1 MVAVQDSSLT
11 LCRRLLQQARP
22 YWVIIAIIFLIDLL
36 ATPLALLHP
45 IPLRIAVDSV
55 LGSEPLPGFLGVAL
69 PPGWTAS
76 PFARLCLAAI
86 LQVAIVF
93 LMQLQSLGAY
103 QLRTY
108 AGEGMTLSFQSRLL
122 HHAQRL
128 SLAFHDLRGTAD
140 SIYRIQY
147 DAPSIQWVSIY
158 GLLPIV
164 SSCLLFLAM
173 LIVMVR
179 LDWQL
184 ALVALAISPCLFY
197 SARQFN
203 LCMRGRYREAKL
215 LASEALKVV
224 QEVLTAI
231 RVVQAFGGEQREQK
245 RFERQTQQG
254 IRARLQLTLAESV
267 FGLIVNLTTAA
278 GTALVM
284 FIGIRSVQS
293 GQLTLGELLMVLA
306 YLAQL
311 YGPIK
316 SLSQNVAR
324 LQSSLAGA
332 QRAFELL
339 DECPDVVEHPQ
350 ARPLRRARGAL
361 EFQDVSFS
369 YDAKHPILHHLS
381 FSIDA
386 GTRLGIAGH
395 TGAGKTTLINLVT
408 RFYDPSAGRI
418 LLDGVDLRDY
428 KLADLRRQFAIVLQ
442 EPVLFSSTI
451 ADNIAYASPEASDGE
466 IIAAA
471 KAAYAHEFI
480 TDLPDGYNTFVG
492 ERGMRLSGG
501 ERQRISLARAF
512 LKNAPILILDEPTS
526 SVDTQTES
534 MIIDAMTDLMAGRT
548 TLMIAH
554 RLSTLERCDARLEIE
569 NGRLI
574 GLTSPMEPGSRHSQ
588 HLASREPDTAG
599 MRTVGESE

>member
-1 MVAVQDSSLT
+1 MAAAKETT
-11 LCRRLLQQARP
+11 LALWSRLLQQARP
-22 YWVIIAIIFLIDLL
+22 YWPMIAAIFLIDLL

-55 LGSEPLPGFLGVAL
+55 LGSEPLPGFLGAVL
-69 PPGWTAS
+69 PSTWTAS
-76 PFARLCLAAI
+76 GFARLCLAAT
-86 LQVAIVF
+86 LQVVIVF
-93 LMQLQSLGAY
+93 LVQLQSLSVY

-108 AGEGMTLSFQSRLL
+108 AGEGMTLDFQSRLL

-128 SLAFHDLRGTAD
+128 SLAFHDSRGTAD

-158 GLLPIV
+158 GILPMV
-164 SSCLLFLAM
+164 SSVLLFLAM

-197 SARQFN
+197 SAHQFN
-203 LCMRGRYREAKL
+203 LRMRGRYSEAKQ
-215 LASEALKVV
+215 LASQALKVV

-231 RVVQAFGGEQREQK
+231 RVVQAFGGEQREQR
-245 RFERQTQQG
+245 RFQRQTRQG
-254 IRARLQLTLAESV
+254 IRARLQLALAESL

-293 GQLTLGELLMVLA
+293 GKLTLGELLMVLT
-306 YLAQL
+306 YLTQL
-311 YGPIK
+311 YGPMK
-316 SLSQNVAR
+316 TLSQNVAKM
-324 LQSSLAGA
+324 QSSLAGA

-339 DECPDVVEHPQ
+339 DEYPDVVERPQ
-350 ARPLRRARGAL
+350 AQPLRRAQGAL
-361 EFQDVSFS
+361 AFHNVSFA
-369 YDAKHPILHHLS
+369 YDGKHPILQGIS
-381 FSIDA
+381 FSIA
-386 GTRLGIAGH
+386 PGTRLGIAGH
-395 TGAGKTTLINLVT
+395 TGAGKTTLTNLVT

-428 KLADLRRQFAIVLQ
+428 KLADLRGQFAIVLQ

-451 ADNIAYASPEASDGE
+451 AENIAYARPGASDDE
-466 IIAAA
+466 IVAAA
-471 KAAYAHEFI
+471 KAAYAHDFI
-480 TDLPDGYNTFVG
+480 TDLPDGYQTLVG

-512 LKNAPILILDEPTS
+512 LKDAPILILDEPTS

-534 MIIDAMTDLMAGRT
+534 MIIDAMTALMAGRT

-554 RLSTLERCDARLEIE
+554 RLSTLESCNARLEIE
-569 NGRLI
+569 HGRLI
-574 GLTSPMEPGSRHSQ
+574 GLAGHIEPGARTDPYD
-588 HLASREPDTAG
+588 ADRKTETAV
-599 MRTVGESE
+599 M

>member
-1 MVAVQDSSLT
+1 
-11 LCRRLLQQARP
+11 
-22 YWVIIAIIFLIDLL
+22 
-36 ATPLALLHP
+36 
-45 IPLRIAVDSV
+45 V
-55 LGSEPLPGFLGVAL
+55 LS
-69 PPGWTAS
+69 
-76 PFARLCLAAI
+76 
-86 LQVAIVF
+86 
-93 LMQLQSLGAY
+93 
-103 QLRTY
+103 
-108 AGEGMTLSFQSRLL
+108 
-122 HHAQRL
+122 
-128 SLAFHDLRGTAD
+128 
-140 SIYRIQY
+140 
-147 DAPSIQWVSIY
+147 
-158 GLLPIV
+158 
-164 SSCLLFLAM
+164 
-173 LIVMVR
+173 
-179 LDWQL
+179 
-184 ALVALAISPCLFY
+184 
-197 SARQFN
+197 
-203 LCMRGRYREAKL
+203 
-215 LASEALKVV
+215 
-224 QEVLTAI
+224 
-231 RVVQAFGGEQREQK
+231 
-245 RFERQTQQG
+245 
-254 IRARLQLTLAESV
+254 
-267 FGLIVNLTTAA
+267 
-278 GTALVM
+278 
-284 FIGIRSVQS
+284 
-293 GQLTLGELLMVLA
+293 

-311 YGPIK
+311 YNPVK

-339 DECPDVVEHPQ
+339 DEYPDVMEHPQ
-350 ARPLRRARGAL
+350 ARSLRRARGDL

-369 YDAKHPILHHLS
+369 YDAKHPILQHIS

-395 TGAGKTTLINLVT
+395 TGAGKTTLTNLVT

-428 KLADLRRQFAIVLQ
+428 KLVDLRRQFAIVLQ

-451 ADNIAYASPEASDGE
+451 AENIAYARPEASDGD

-480 TDLPDGYNTFVG
+480 TELPDGYNTLVG

-501 ERQRISLARAF
+501 ERQRVSLARAF

-526 SVDTQTES
+526 AVDTQTES

-574 GLTSPMEPGSRHSQ
+574 GLTSPIALGSRHSQ

-599 MRTVGESE
+599 LRTVGESE